1 MPSLKFPDF
10 KQIDWRDWKTY
21 FALPVVLV
29 IFALWKPLESGR
41 RTVWNRSGFV
51 GGFFHEVLALGTAF
65 GVAASVH
72 QTSGLPLSGWLGQIG
87 EGIGA
92 GFITWAYAFP
102 CVWLFILRPAYL
114 GFKYCVN
121 HFDFVD
127 DYITGPLMKLSP
139 RLFLFMPLARRGWE
153 KVKEDNWFIDVITF
167 VAYATGLL
175 SSLYVGW
182 QTQRFVFELLPANLL
197 IAQLTVGLS
206 WAAALVVAGLL
217 ARIVYG
223 ALSEGKN
230 YALGTLIGV
239 ALTYACSGWLH
250 KLALLSGVPAWSF
263 QAVLYVLSVT
273 YVLPALYVIFASGFW
288 KKLYKRIEPLYI
300 SYFEGKDTAFRHVS
314 LQSLAIVLT
323 VVISVAALWACATV
337 ALNGFAC
344 MIAMVLFLGG
354 GYAILPRAIDQ
365 DYGNALCGIVGAI
378 ALGCVGG
385 FTYTHYDL
393 VFGVYGGIAAG
404 VVAALVS
411 IAVIPIAYTVCEWL
425 ANLPV
430 INVATN
436 GLGGLLPAAHKRYLN
451 DVVEPFLEMCTSI
464 YEDGYGRASQL
475 DAKQLSA
482 FAAFKKLSLHAT
494 NAGLTAILAFW
505 TFVGLNQVAF
515 LHAYDPGL
523 AGAITA
529 LVALF
534 SLGLLSRVVLRVGLE
549 LPGVVVSLLTG
560 LVTAMVFMPATVFGA
575 WVAVPAGVIAA
586 AFTFGIA
593 FPILLIVLR
602 TIVTWAAPTLN
613 IPLDWVANT
622 AWLTVRGFWKGF
634 CKLFDFVYDLFEPI
648 WRWFGRC
655 FAWIGRQ
662 LLWITAPIWRTCSAI
677 YNSCRKVW
685 KGIFGGR

>member
-10 KQIDWRDWKTY
+10 NQIDWRDWKTY
-21 FALPVVLV
+21 LALPVVLLV
-29 IFALWKPLESGR
+29 FALWKPLESLR
-41 RTVWNRSGFV
+41 RTVWNRSGIF
-51 GGFFHEVLALGTAF
+51 GGLFHEVLALGTAA
-65 GVAASVH
+65 GIAATAH

-102 CVWLFILRPAYL
+102 IVWLVILRPAYL
-114 GFKYCVN
+114 GLRYCVN

-139 RLFLFMPLARRGWE
+139 RLFLFMPGARRGWE
-153 KVKEDNWFIDVITF
+153 QVKEDNWFVDVVAFI
-167 VAYATGLL
+167 AYATGLL
-175 SSLYVGW
+175 SSLYIGW
-182 QTQRFVFELLPANLL
+182 QAQKFVFDLLPANFW
-197 IAQLTVGLS
+197 IAQFTLGVS
-206 WAAALVVAGLL
+206 WAVALVVSGLL

-223 ALSEGKN
+223 ALSAGKN

-239 ALTYACSGWLH
+239 ALTYACSGLIH
-250 KLALLSGVPAWSF
+250 KLALLCGAPVWSF
-263 QAVLYVLSVT
+263 LAVFYALSVT
-273 YVLPALYVIFASGFW
+273 YVLPSLYIIFASGFW
-288 KKLYKRIEPLYI
+288 KKLYKRIEPLYT
-300 SYFEGKDTAFRHVS
+300 SYFEGKDTAFRHVT
-314 LQSLAIVLT
+314 LQSLALT
-323 VVISVAALWACATV
+323 LTLAIAVGALWACATV

-344 MIAMVLFLGG
+344 MIAMALFLGG
-354 GYAILPRAIDQ
+354 GYAILPKAIDQ

-378 ALGCVGG
+378 AFGCVGG
-385 FTYTHYDL
+385 FTYCHYGF
-393 VFGVYGGIAAG
+393 VFGIYGGIATG
-404 VVAALVS
+404 VVSSIVA
-411 IAVIPIAYTVCEWL
+411 IAVIPLAYKACEWL

-430 INVATN
+430 ICVATDW
-436 GLGGLLPAAHKRYLN
+436 LGDLLPAMHRQYLH
-451 DVVEPFLEMCTSI
+451 DVVEPFVDTCKSI
-464 YEDGYGRASQL
+464 YEDGYGRASSL

-549 LPGVVVSLLTG
+549 LPGVVVSLLVG
-560 LVTAMVFMPATVFGA
+560 LVTAMVFMPATAFGS

-586 AFTFGIA
+586 AFNFGIV
-593 FPILLIVLR
+593 FPICLIVLR

-622 AWLTVRGFWKGF
+622 AWWTVRGFWKGF

-648 WRWFGRC
+648 WRWFGTC

-662 LLWITAPIWRTCSAI
+662 LLWITAPIWRMCSAI
-677 YNSCRKVW
+677 YQSCSKVW